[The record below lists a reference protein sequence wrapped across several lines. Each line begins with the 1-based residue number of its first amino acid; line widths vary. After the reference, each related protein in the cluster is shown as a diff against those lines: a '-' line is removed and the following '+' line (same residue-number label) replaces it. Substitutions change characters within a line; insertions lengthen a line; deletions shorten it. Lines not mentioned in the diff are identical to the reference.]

1 MNVLEANLLEKYP
14 ELEIR
19 SVDGFQ
25 GREKEVV
32 ILSLVR
38 SNIMNNLGFIVEKRR
53 LNVGVTRARRQL
65 VLVCDSSTVC
75 QDEFLGKFVSYMRDN
90 GSVEEPPTLDTKH
103 LVLPRADFVT
113 SDQRRETKKKVK
125 TSKSVKLVK
134 KNIKMKT
141 PSLDRLV
148 GIDCEMVGVGDGGL
162 ESVLARVSIV
172 DGTGKEILDKHV
184 ATEEKITDYRTDKSG
199 IRPHHLVGAPDFES
213 VRSEVVTRLK
223 DKIIVGH
230 GLDNDFEVL
239 GYYPPKHSIRD
250 TADYFSEFK
259 KKCKT
264 PSLKT
269 LARTELGE
277 KIQSGEHDSVEDAR
291 VALRLYLKVRG
302 DWEARVQR
310 RGEHSKTRKN
320 SFAGSEVKSEKLPP
334 LQNIAKK
341 LSELSI
347 QTKEKPTNSKK
358 TKPKVKNPSTAGTCG
373 VDKFKR
379 LKTLSP
385 DHTFTEDDFT
395 AIIRTTSYLTTVA
408 LYKRKKKEVEWGKTW
423 LLIRQDRPKSKYH
436 ANMSIMDAFNNL
448 SNNQLRSWLQ
458 YRENKI
464 L

>member
-38 SNIMNNLGFIVEKRR
+38 SNIKNNLGFIVEKRR

-113 SDQRRETKKKVK
+113 SDQRRETKKK
-125 TSKSVKLVK
+125 VK

-302 DWEARVQR
+302 DWEARVQS
-310 RGEHSKTRKN
+310 RGEHSETRKN
-320 SFAGSEVKSEKLPP
+320 SFAGLDVKSENLPP
-334 LQNIAKK
+334 VQNIAKK

-347 QTKEKPTNSKK
+347 QTKEKPSKSKK
-358 TKPKVKNPSTAGTCG
+358 TKSKVKNPSTAVTCG
-373 VDKFKR
+373 VDKLKR

-395 AIIRTTSYLTTVA
+395 AIFRNHPWTTGYSTTVA
-408 LYKRKKKEVEWGKTW
+408 LYKRKEKEVEWGKTW
-423 LLIRQDRPKSKYH
+423 LLIRKDRPNSKYH